1 MYKLCFCS
9 QKECR
14 KCIFRQSR
22 DTNFIFSPF
31 AIHLRNTSWRHWIK
45 QAVKKV
51 NLWKGTA
58 VEKSAWRKAW
68 KCINYIKYIN
78 LMISLKIQYYQTLNQ
93 YSTKLQEKCVQL
105 ISGKCYSHVEKTKI
119 LKIKI
124 QNYSLLVGMH

>member
-1 MYKLCFCS
+1 MYRSLFSFVISANNSLYCTQKKYSGKDDRMMVFSTDIHWKKSFLSTMYKLCFCS
-9 QKECR
+9 QKECQ

-78 LMISLKIQYYQTLNQ
+78 VMISLKI
-93 YSTKLQEKCVQL
+93 
-105 ISGKCYSHVEKTKI
+105 
-119 LKIKI
+119 
-124 QNYSLLVGMH
+124 